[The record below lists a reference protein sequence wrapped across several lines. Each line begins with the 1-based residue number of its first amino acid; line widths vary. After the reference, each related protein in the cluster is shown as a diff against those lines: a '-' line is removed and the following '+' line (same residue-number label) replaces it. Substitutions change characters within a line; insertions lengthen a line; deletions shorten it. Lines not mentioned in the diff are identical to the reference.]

1 MTPPRRSA
9 ARSVAS
15 VEHGTDAPRLDPVD
29 PRGLV
34 DVGSDGTDTDTG
46 TGTGTGTD
54 HPSTD
59 LPGPHDSR
67 ELERYVGADLTDR
80 DLEGTSFSECVFES
94 PRFGAARLRGARFVE
109 SVLSDSFAPE
119 LAASRSTWHDVRVER
134 PRWGSAEL
142 FDADLRS
149 VRIVGGKIDYLNL
162 RGARLTDVVIEGC
175 SIGELD
181 LGGVTALRVALV
193 DCRVGTLDVTRAS
206 LAHTDLRTTSFSRI
220 DGLAGLS
227 GATIDDD
234 QLSML
239 APVLAAH
246 LGLVVD

>member
-1 MTPPRRSA
+1 MTPPRRPA
-9 ARSVAS
+9 TRSVAS

-34 DVGSDGTDTDTG
+34 DLGTDLLG
-46 TGTGTGTD
+46 A
-54 HPSTD
+54 
-59 LPGPHDSR
+59 HDSR
-67 ELERYVGADLTDR
+67 ELERYIDADLTDR
-80 DLEGTSFSECVFES
+80 DLEGTSFSDCVFES
-94 PRFGAARLRGARFVE
+94 PRLGATRLRGARFVE

-119 LAASRSTWHDVRVER
+119 LAAARSTWRDVRVER

-149 VRIVGGKIDYLNL
+149 VRLVGGKIDYLNL

-181 LGGVTALRVALV
+181 LSGATTMRVALV
-193 DCRVGTLDVTRAS
+193 DCRVGALDVTRAS
-206 LAHTDLRTTSFSRI
+206 LTHTDLRTTDFSRI

-227 GATIDDD
+227 GATIDDL
-234 QLSML
+234 QLSLL
-239 APVLAAH
+239 APVMAAH

>member
-15 VEHGTDAPRLDPVD
+15 VEYGTDAPRLDPVD

-34 DVGSDGTDTDTG
+34 DVGSDGSDQP
-46 TGTGTGTD
+46 GTD

-94 PRFGAARLRGARFVE
+94 PRLGAARLRGARFVE

>member
-9 ARSVAS
+9 TRSVAS

-34 DVGSDGTDTDTG
+34 DLGTDLLG
-46 TGTGTGTD
+46 A
-54 HPSTD
+54 
-59 LPGPHDSR
+59 HDSR
-67 ELERYVGADLTDR
+67 ELERYIDADLTDR
-80 DLEGTSFSECVFES
+80 DLEGTSFSDCVFES
-94 PRFGAARLRGARFVE
+94 PRLGATRLRGVRFVE

-119 LAASRSTWHDVRVER
+119 LAAARSTWRDVRVER

-149 VRIVGGKIDYLNL
+149 VRLVGGKIDYLNL

-181 LGGVTALRVALV
+181 LSGATTLRVALV
-193 DCRVGTLDVTRAS
+193 DCRVGALDVTRAS
-206 LAHTDLRTTSFSRI
+206 LTHTDLRTTDFSRI

-227 GATIDDD
+227 GATIDDL
-234 QLSML
+234 QLSLL
-239 APVLAAH
+239 APVMAAH

>member
-1 MTPPRRSA
+1 MTPPRRPA
-9 ARSVAS
+9 TRSVAS

-34 DVGSDGTDTDTG
+34 DLGTDLLG
-46 TGTGTGTD
+46 A
-54 HPSTD
+54 
-59 LPGPHDSR
+59 HDSR
-67 ELERYVGADLTDR
+67 ELERYIDADLTDR
-80 DLEGTSFSECVFES
+80 DLEGTSFSDCVFES
-94 PRFGAARLRGARFVE
+94 PRLGATRLRGARFVE

-119 LAASRSTWHDVRVER
+119 LAAARSTWRDVRVER

-149 VRIVGGKIDYLNL
+149 VRLVGGKIDYLNL

-181 LGGVTALRVALV
+181 LSGATTLRVALV
-193 DCRVGTLDVTRAS
+193 DCRVGALDVTRAS
-206 LAHTDLRTTSFSRI
+206 LTHTDLRTTDFSRI
-220 DGLAGLS
+220 EGLAGLS
-227 GATIDDD
+227 GATIDDL
-234 QLSML
+234 QLSLL
-239 APVLAAH
+239 APVMAAH